1 MSREEITLSKAIA
14 SIRSA
19 ADELSVDEFIDF
31 SVILDVHI
39 HWSLESL
46 SPEDQHQFLSVLKEV
61 LEAHEELSCSI
72 AWDLVIVLLPY
83 LDSPLPKTV
92 DIAEQ
97 LIAYSATIG
106 NPREVYIK
114 VLTGL
119 SSLSWS
125 PAEEED
131 DEDEDQDEAEHSGDE
146 EDDIVPKRELQ
157 KKEDPMLYAQNAA
170 RKFNN
175 LLSALTTV
183 HPRIAARFPSK
194 FLSTEL
200 STLLIAFTKAV
211 EVVDAE
217 AVTGV
222 VQRLLQFLKGV
233 RPQLKETA
241 TATKRPPLP
250 PRVSTSASL
259 QTVNPEAKED
269 QLQAR
274 LIASFLTHVLS
285 GYLLRTKRQHHPQQ
299 QSTSEDHHSPDVQQL
314 HPAFRGGFDDVEERG
329 LDIGWAGKYDE
340 EVLRPDKFKVP
351 NGRTL
356 IDEERDARA
365 AQGNVRAAVDE
376 IVAMCESL
384 GVKTEELVDLCRS
397 GADGLTDDE
406 EDDHS
411 EIPAPKAADDVP
423 LSKHGALFL
432 LTHRLSTDPHTTHL
446 QIYPDHSTIAETFMI
461 YAPGQSKPAVID
473 SILFL
478 GLYILHTS
486 QSLGDLPEKTETFFI
501 YLQIFSVI
509 STNASSASHRYLA
522 NTHVAL
528 CLRAH
533 PSEAVRL
540 AYFRDTLEH
549 CPFESVKGAVVGML
563 KDEIVHATTPVLRDG
578 ASVPSTPNS
587 IFGTSLCLSE
597 IFAQLFPDLEIALGD
612 DDAKAWEKFRD
623 LYPRFAA
630 TINLYLL
637 LLLNHELAARL
648 GAANKAFGDKVETR
662 FLAPVRKRLD
672 RFIERERTEG
682 DRHGVNVQL
691 VEMTMQ
697 RVQEA
702 RGGIV
707 D

>member
-1 MSREEITLSKAIA
+1 M
-14 SIRSA
+14 
-19 ADELSVDEFIDF
+19 
-31 SVILDVHI
+31 
-39 HWSLESL
+39 
-46 SPEDQHQFLSVLKEV
+46 
-61 LEAHEELSCSI
+61 
-72 AWDLVIVLLPY
+72 
-83 LDSPLPKTV
+83 
-92 DIAEQ
+92 
-97 LIAYSATIG
+97 
-106 NPREVYIK
+106 
-114 VLTGL
+114 LTGL

-125 PAEEED
+125 PKDDFEED
-131 DEDEDQDEAEHSGDE
+131 EEDEEEAEHSGDE
-146 EDDIVPKRELQ
+146 EDGAVPKRELQ
-157 KKEDPMLYAQNAA
+157 NKKEDPTVYAQNAV

-211 EVVDAE
+211 EVADGT

-222 VQRLLQFLKGV
+222 VHRLLEFLNGV
-233 RPQLKETA
+233 RPQLKQTA
-241 TATKRPPLP
+241 DTTKRPPLP
-250 PRVSTSASL
+250 PRVSTSASI
-259 QTVNPEAKED
+259 QTVNPETRED

-285 GYLLRTKRQHHPQQ
+285 GYLLRTKRQHSPQQ
-299 QSTSEDHHSPDVQQL
+299 QSTSEEHHTHEEQQQ

-365 AQGNVRAAVDE
+365 AQADVRTAIDA
-376 IVAMCESL
+376 IAAMCEKL
-384 GVKTEELVDLCRS
+384 GVETEELLDLCRS
-397 GADGLTDDE
+397 GADIPTDDE
-406 EDDHS
+406 EDDDG

-432 LTHRLSTDPHTTHL
+432 LTHRLSTDPDTIHL
-446 QIYPDHSTIAETFMI
+446 QIYPDHSAIAETFMI
-461 YAPGQSKPAVID
+461 YGPGQSQPPVID

-478 GLYILHTS
+478 GLYSLYTL
-486 QSLGDLPEKTETFFI
+486 QSLGDIPEKTETFFI

-522 NTHVAL
+522 NSHVAR
-528 CLRAH
+528 CLRTH

-563 KDEIVHATTPVLRDG
+563 KDEIIHATTPVLRDG

-597 IFAQLFPDLEIALGD
+597 IFNELFPDLEALLGD
-612 DDAKAWEKFRD
+612 DEGKAWEKFRE

-637 LLLNHELAARL
+637 LVLNHDLTARL
-648 GAANKAFGDKVETR
+648 GVADKSFVEKVETR
-662 FLAPVRKRLD
+662 FLAPVRQRLGK
-672 RFIERERTEG
+672 FVEREMAEG
-682 DRHGVNVQL
+682 DGHMFNAQL

-697 RVQEA
+697 RVEEA
-702 RGGIV
+702 TGSIV
-707 D
+707 E